1 MMQETAVAAAARGA
15 RQPRRPPP
23 AAAAAA
29 TEAAAA
35 RARHARAQLA
45 HDRLVAL
52 TMPLLCLPVMWR
64 AIPRLT
70 LTDNLQWMAT
80 VAATLLAFLAWPA
93 LHRRS
98 YERWRTPVVSA
109 IRMWQLSQ
117 PLAHSVDGMNAN
129 APGDDPVLLLR
140 NLLRLAMGA
149 CGAMRLRL
157 RLPDCLLT
165 QCCWSSCFS
174 QL

>member
-1 MMQETAVAAAARGA
+1 MMQETAVAAAVSGGRL
-15 RQPRRPPP
+15 PRRPPP
-23 AAAAAA
+23 AAAAA

-35 RARHARAQLA
+35 RARHVCAQLA

-52 TMPLLCLPVMWR
+52 TMPWLCLPVMWH

-80 VAATLLAFLAWPA
+80 VAATLLAFLAWPT

-117 PLAHSVDGMNAN
+117 PLAHSVDRMNAN

-140 NLLRLAMGA
+140 NLLHLAMGA
-149 CGAMRLRL
+149 CGAMRLR
-157 RLPDCLLT
+157 RSLPDCLLT